1 MLTYLLFILYVILL
15 PVYDMYSYYTIIVGL
30 FLRRVHNVICRSTF
44 TYNIFFFV
52 FSVHSVLFQSLS

>member
-1 MLTYLLFILYVILL
+1 
-15 PVYDMYSYYTIIVGL
+15 MYSYYTIIVGL